1 MILVSL
7 VFVRD
12 VQIARPV
19 TIIQQL
25 WKMKYSFLNEIEFVL
40 IDEIHFFSLFI
51 FMKIMDLNLCIELR
65 FA

>member
-1 MILVSL
+1 M
-7 VFVRD
+7 RD

-40 IDEIHFFSLFI
+40 IDEIHFFHCLF
-51 FMKIMDLNLCIELR
+51 L
-65 FA
+65 

>member
-1 MILVSL
+1 
-7 VFVRD
+7 VRD

-51 FMKIMDLNLCIELR
+51 FMKIMDLNLFIELR